1 MPLLS
6 KLLELSSLLKSQ
18 WAPLYSQMSSV
29 TLYTHSLSSFI
40 GHPHPHPSLFCGPL
54 PCPHCSNSASCL
66 SLLTKWLFCLWLC
79 FCLIFHNFP
88 AVIFFSFSQNAFNI
102 SCIPENKN
110 KILIFSKYSSSL
122 SPTLLPTL
130 CRLHFHTPQLCYSLG
145 WLPSGC
151 SLFSFAILLVSLSL
165 YFLMCF
171 CGWPN
176 TVLHYNTVF
185 HLLSSFCVSE
195 LF

>member
-1 MPLLS
+1 MFKPPHQVIVLSLALLLS
-6 KLLELSSLLKSQ
+6 
-18 WAPLYSQMSSV
+18 
-29 TLYTHSLSSFI
+29 H
-40 GHPHPHPSLFCGPL
+40 L
-54 PCPHCSNSASCL
+54 PY
-66 SLLTKWLFCLWLC
+66 
-79 FCLIFHNFP
+79 FP
-88 AVIFFSFSQNAFNI
+88 AVIFFFSFSQNAFNI

-165 YFLMCF
+165 Y
-171 CGWPN
+171 
-176 TVLHYNTVF
+176 
-185 HLLSSFCVSE
+185 S
-195 LF
+195 